1 MRGIDCPLPP
11 ALAFLPPAKPEHH
24 PALIAAYG
32 VPEEPEPGLLAE
44 PRHVEAVHLILLKP
58 DGSGKADVGRPK
70 ISIGSHA
77 GLAIVLAP
85 PNDLL
90 GLAIA
95 EGIEDAL
102 SVHAATGLGAWAA
115 GGATFMPALAAHVPS
130 YIECVTV
137 VVDDDNA
144 GHRSAD
150 ELASR
155 LNQRALQVEFW
166 G

>member
-1 MRGIDCPLPP
+1 VRGIDRPLPP
-11 ALAFLPPAKPEHH
+11 ALAFLPPAKPDHH

-32 VPEEPEPGLLAE
+32 VPEESEPGLLAE
-44 PRHVEAVHLILLKP
+44 PRQVGAVHLTLLQP
-58 DGSGKADVGRPK
+58 DGGAKADVGRTK

-77 GLAIVLAP
+77 GLPIVLAP

-95 EGIEDAL
+95 EGLEDAL

-115 GGATFMPALAAHVPS
+115 GGATFMPALAAQLPS

-144 GHRSAD
+144 GLHSSD

-155 LNQRALQVEFW
+155 LNQRGFQVEFW